1 MEAAKVI
8 ETLLGLGVTV
18 KRAYGLLKA
27 HHGATD
33 WVKFIQ
39 SKEFKAIQKDV
50 QALLK
55 SLKAKDIDQA
65 LKAVRAKEA
74 QFLRGRRIAQL
85 SAHELTQFNDLAD
98 VEVLLVDKK
107 LRQLKASAAFFEHL
121 VNDVLPVLLRSAA
134 EVTKMLL

>member
-8 ETLLGLGVTV
+8 ETLLGLGVTL
-18 KRAYGLLKA
+18 KRAYGLA
-27 HHGATD
+27 RANHGASD
-33 WVKFIQ
+33 WAKFLK
-39 SKEFKAIQKDV
+39 SKEFAEVQKDV

-55 SLKAKDIDQA
+55 SLKPKDIDKA

-98 VEVLLVDKK
+98 VEVLLVDKRLK
-107 LRQLKASAAFFEHL
+107 ELKASVTFLQYL
-121 VNDVLPVLLRSAA
+121 VDDVLPVLLRSAA
-134 EVTKMLL
+134 EVTKLLL